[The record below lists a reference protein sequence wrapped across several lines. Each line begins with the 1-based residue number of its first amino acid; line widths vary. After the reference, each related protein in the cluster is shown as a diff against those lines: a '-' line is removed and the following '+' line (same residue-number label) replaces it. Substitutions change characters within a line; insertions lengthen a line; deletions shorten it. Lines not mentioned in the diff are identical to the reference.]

1 MEHLLNATLRE
12 TAGTGPARAIRREA
26 KIPAVLYGDKQ
37 STISVTVLDKEI
49 QKELKTPGFLSRVF
63 TLDVGGKRHS
73 AIARD
78 IQFHP
83 VTDRPLHID
92 FMRVNKTSRIT
103 VLVPVEFINEDKA
116 PGLKKGG
123 VLNIVLH
130 DLEMS
135 CLADSIPEK
144 ITLDLTGREIH
155 SSIHPADVTFPK
167 GTQLAHPERDVTIA
181 TIVPPTVAKADS
193 EEDAAEAAPQ
203 AAEA

>member
-1 MEHLLNATLRE
+1 MEHLLTASLRD

-37 STISVTVLDKEI
+37 PNVSLTVLDKEI

-63 TLDVGGKRHS
+63 TLDVNGKKQA

-83 VTDRPLHID
+83 VTDRPMHID
-92 FMRVNKTSRIT
+92 FMRVSKTSRIT
-103 VLVPVEFINEDKA
+103 VTVPVEFINEDKA

-123 VLNIVLH
+123 ILNIVLH

-135 CLADSIPEK
+135 CAADSIPEK
-144 ITLDLTGREIH
+144 IVLDLAGMDVH
-155 SSIHPADVTFPK
+155 SSIHPADVKFPK
-167 GTQLAHPERDVTIA
+167 GTQLAHPDRDVTIA
-181 TIVPPTVAKADS
+181 TIVSPTVAKAD
-193 EEDAAEAAPQ
+193 ETEAAAEA
-203 AAEA
+203 